1 MGAPSSCSWG
11 ECQPP
16 RAEHRAGTSIVSVKL
31 KEPAMP
37 DQPIDPAATP
47 EDPDAPEIAADDA
60 GASAAAE
67 RASNEAANDDARAD
81 PAGAD

>member
-1 MGAPSSCSWG
+1 M
-11 ECQPP
+11 
-16 RAEHRAGTSIVSVKL
+16 T
-31 KEPAMP
+31 

-67 RASNEAANDDARAD
+67 RMAKENEREQDLSELPPGAA
-81 PAGAD
+81 GGG

>member
-1 MGAPSSCSWG
+1 MGAPSSRSWG

-16 RAEHRAGTSIVSVKL
+16 RAEHRAGTSIVSVTL

-47 EDPDAPEIAADDA
+47 EDPDAPVIAADDA

-67 RASNEAANDDARAD
+67 RASNAAANDDEAEEEA
-81 PAGAD
+81 